1 MATYHDIR
9 GLEISAADPAAVGV
23 LDQAISGF
31 LGARTDTGDF
41 LRKAQELDPDLVMA
55 HVLRGYFMHLFCHR
69 GLMARARES
78 LDAARESAGR
88 VGATPREQSHMA
100 ALEAWCNGRPADSVV
115 IWADILI
122 DHPLD
127 IVALKLSEYWNFYTG
142 EAAGM
147 RDSVGRALHA
157 WEPGVPDY
165 PFVLG
170 IQAFALEETG
180 DYARAEEKG
189 RAAVEANPADIWA
202 THAVAHVME
211 MTDRRR
217 EGVAWLDRLSGNW
230 DGCNNFAFHV
240 WWHRAL
246 FALELGRFD
255 EALDLYDREVRAEST
270 RDFRDITNAAAL
282 LWRIDQEGIDVG
294 DRWRELADQSAG
306 RAGEHVLVF
315 ADAHYMLSLASD
327 PGHRDD
333 ARKLAASAAE
343 YAARDDES
351 QAAVMRA
358 AGAELCRAILAYREG
373 DYGGC
378 VDALYPVRFQTRH
391 LGGSHAQRDVFHQ
404 LLIEA
409 AIRAG
414 RLNLARALLSE
425 RMQQKPGSMLSWR
438 RYAGVLD
445 GVGDGAGAAHARAA
459 AERLKNEAG

>member
-1 MATYHDIR
+1 MAIHHDIR
-9 GLEISAADPAAVGV
+9 GLEISAGNPAAIGV

-31 LGARTDTGDF
+31 LGARTDTGDY
-41 LRKAQELDPDLVMA
+41 LREAQELDPDLVMG
-55 HVLRGYFMHLFCHR
+55 HVLRGYFMHLFGHR

-100 ALEAWCNGRPADSVV
+100 ALDAWCDGKPAEMLRMLS
-115 IWADILI
+115 DILI

-170 IQAFALEETG
+170 IQAFALEESG
-180 DYARAEEKG
+180 DYTRAEEKG

-211 MTDRRR
+211 MNDRRS
-217 EGVAWLDRLSGNW
+217 EGVAWLDGLSGNW
-230 DGCNNFAFHV
+230 SGCNNFAFHV

-255 EALDLYDREVRAEST
+255 EAMALYDTEVRAEPT

-282 LWRIDQEGIDVG
+282 LWRMDQEGVDVG
-294 DRWRELADQSAG
+294 DRWLELAEHSAA
-306 RAGEHVLVF
+306 RVGEHVLVF

-327 PGHRDD
+327 PNRRDD
-333 ARKLAASAAE
+333 AKKLAETAAE
-343 YAARDDES
+343 YALRDDES
-351 QAAVMRA
+351 QAAIMRA

-378 VDALYPVRFQTRH
+378 VDALYPVRFQTRL

-404 LLIEA
+404 ILIEA

-425 RMQQKPGSMLSWR
+425 RLQQKPGSMLSWR
-438 RYAGVLD
+438 RYGRVLD
-445 GVGDGAGAAHARAA
+445 GIGDGIGAAHARGNAD
-459 AERLKNEAG
+459 RLLTEAG

>member
-1 MATYHDIR
+1 MARYHDIR
-9 GLEISAADPAAVGV
+9 GHELCAADPAAIGV
-23 LDQAISGF
+23 LDRAISGF

-41 LRKAQELDPDLVMA
+41 LREAQERDPDLVMA
-55 HVLRGYFMHLFCHR
+55 HVLRGYFMHLFAHR

-78 LDAARESAGR
+78 LDAARDSAGR
-88 VGATPREQSHMA
+88 VGETPREQLHMA
-100 ALEAWCNGRPADSVV
+100 ALAAWCDGRPAESLR
-115 IWADILI
+115 IWSDILI
-122 DHPLD
+122 DNPLD

-142 EAAGM
+142 EAHAM
-147 RDSVGRALHA
+147 RDSIGRALHA
-157 WEPGVPDY
+157 WTPDVPDY

-170 IQAFALEETG
+170 IQAFALEESG

-211 MTDRRR
+211 MTGRQS
-217 EGVAWLDRLSGNW
+217 EGAAWLDGLSGNW
-230 DGCNNFAFHV
+230 GECNNFAFHV

-246 FALELGRFD
+246 FALEQGRFD
-255 EALDLYDREVRAEST
+255 EAMDLYDREVRAEPT

-282 LWRIDQEGIDVG
+282 LWRIDQEGLDVG
-294 DRWRELADQSAG
+294 DRWLELAEHSAA
-306 RAGEHVLVF
+306 RIGEHVLVF

-327 PGHRDD
+327 PNHIDD
-333 ARKLAASAAE
+333 ARKLTETAAD
-343 YAARDDES
+343 YAKRDDES

-378 VDALYPVRFQTRH
+378 VDALYPVRFETRR

-404 LLIEA
+404 ILIDA
-409 AIRAG
+409 AIRAE
-414 RLNLARALLSE
+414 RPNMARALLSE
-425 RMQQKPGSMLSWR
+425 RLQQKPGSMLSWR

-445 GVGDGAGAAHARAA
+445 GIGDDAGAAHAREA
-459 AERLKNEAG
+459 AERLRPE

>member
-1 MATYHDIR
+1 MMTYHDIR

-41 LRKAQELDPDLVMA
+41 LREAQEIDPDLLMG
-55 HVLRGYFMHLFCHR
+55 HVLRGYFMHLFAHR
-69 GLMARARES
+69 GLMARARDS
-78 LDAARESAGR
+78 LDAARDAAGR
-88 VGATPREQSHMA
+88 VGSTLREQSHLA
-100 ALEAWCNGRPADSVV
+100 ALESWCDGKPADALM
-115 IWADILI
+115 IWTEILI

-142 EAAGM
+142 EAHAM

-157 WEPGVPDY
+157 WEPDVPDY

-170 IQAFALEETG
+170 IQAFALEECG

-189 RAAVEANPADIWA
+189 RAAVAANPGDIWA

-211 MTDRRR
+211 MTGRQS
-217 EGVAWLDRLSGNW
+217 EGVAWLDGLSGNW
-230 DGCNNFAFHV
+230 AECNNFSFHV

-246 FALELGRFD
+246 FALEQGRFD
-255 EALDLYDREVRAEST
+255 EAMDLYDNEVRAEPT

-282 LWRIDQEGIDVG
+282 LWRIDQEGVDVG
-294 DRWRELADQSAG
+294 DRWSELAEYSAA
-306 RAGEHVLVF
+306 RVGEHVLVF

-327 PGHRDD
+327 PEHRED
-333 ARKLAASAAE
+333 ARKMVKTSAD

-351 QAAVMRA
+351 QTAVMRA
-358 AGAELCRAILAYREG
+358 GGAKLCRAILAYREG
-373 DYGGC
+373 DYDGC
-378 VDALYPVRFQTRH
+378 IDALYPVRFQVRH
-391 LGGSHAQRDVFHQ
+391 MGGSHAQRDVFHQ
-404 LLIEA
+404 ILIEA

-414 RLNLARALLSE
+414 RLNLARSLLSE
-425 RMQQKPGSMLSWR
+425 RLQQRPGSMLSWR

-445 GVGDGAGAAHARAA
+445 GVGDVAGAAHARETAA
-459 AERLKNEAG
+459 RLHPV